1 MTRDAI
7 SKLRSKLPIPPVA
20 GEIDI
25 AFGFDERYAA
35 HGAAVIANV
44 VRYAPGGRF
53 RFIMLHT
60 GVDRETQKKVEAA
73 APGQRWVWREVGD
86 DDVPDFADWGHFTRA
101 TLFRLG
107 LDKLAPAD
115 CHRLLYLDADITVLA
130 DVRELWATD
139 LEGCPIGAAIDAFV
153 DPKRFAGLWGVPP
166 GPEYFNAGILVID
179 LDMVRAEGLFAKA
192 AEFVAKNNP
201 ELNDQCGLNYA
212 CWGRWK
218 RFDVAWNAQR
228 HMAIPSLIEEMSEDK
243 RLNGRAPKIIHFTGP
258 EKPWTPG
265 AYHPW
270 AWLYW
275 ESLKRTAFA
284 RAVPKTYG
292 VTLKERL
299 QVRLRWMKRR
309 TAFGR

>member
-1 MTRDAI
+1 MKTDPITAI
-7 SKLRSKLPIPPVA
+7 RAGLPTPPVA
-20 GEIDI
+20 GEVDI

-35 HGAAVIANV
+35 HGAAVISSV
-44 VRYAPGGRF
+44 VRNAPGGRF

-60 GVDRETQKKVEAA
+60 GVDRDTQKKVEAS
-73 APGQRWVWREVGD
+73 APGMRWVWREVGD
-86 DDVPDFADWGHFTRA
+86 NDVPAFADRQHFSRA

-139 LEGCPIGAAIDAFV
+139 LEGHPIGAAIDAFV
-153 DPKRFAGLWGVPP
+153 DPARFARLWNVPA
-166 GPEYFNAGILVID
+166 GPNYFNAGILVID
-179 LDMVRAEGLFAKA
+179 LDKVRAQGLFAKA
-192 AEFVAKNNP
+192 AEFVARNDP
-201 ELNDQCGLNYA
+201 ELNDQCGLNFA

-218 RFDVAWNAQR
+218 RIGVEWNAQR
-228 HMAIPSLIEEMSEDK
+228 HMAIPSLIEELSDDK
-243 RLNGRAPKIIHFTGP
+243 RLNGRAPKIIHFTSA

-275 ESLKRTAFA
+275 KSLKHTAFA
-284 RAVPKTYG
+284 DFVPKVYG
-292 VTLKERL
+292 VGLKERL
-299 QVRLRWMKRR
+299 KIRLRWMRR
-309 TAFGR
+309 GAAFGR